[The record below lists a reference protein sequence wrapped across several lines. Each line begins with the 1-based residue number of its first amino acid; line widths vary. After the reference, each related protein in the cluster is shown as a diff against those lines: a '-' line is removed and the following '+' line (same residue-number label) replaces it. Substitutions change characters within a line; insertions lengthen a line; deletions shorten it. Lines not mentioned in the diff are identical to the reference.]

1 MTNSGTLPKTYIDLI
16 VAIEFKFDCI
26 FFLHTSFCYYL
37 WTSKVQI
44 NPITVWFYKL
54 GCFQK
59 CFRVIRTKLQS
70 KSQRF
75 SSFYLNVK
83 LRIGNSHFTSPSK
96 SVSMIPT
103 FFLYA
108 KLVTLV
114 LLLVESATCEFL
126 IYTLCLLSN
135 GKEKKN
141 TCTFSRG
148 QMLKNEKYTKRF
160 LSYQDFR

>member
-75 SSFYLNVK
+75 SSLNLNVK
-83 LRIGNSHFTSPSK
+83 LRISKILTFTSPSK

-126 IYTLCLLSN
+126 IYTLHLLSN
-135 GKEKKN
+135 DKAKEN
-141 TCTFSRG
+141 TSSLSRG
-148 QMLKNEKYTKRF
+148 QMLKKKKYTKRSF
-160 LSYQDFR
+160 S